1 MKGNQATATAFAAL
15 LFCGGAAVGALG
27 HRYYA
32 ATAVNAQS
40 PETVRHRYMAEMQN
54 RLKLTPEQ
62 VTRLEAI
69 LHDTK
74 AKTRAVRETYHPQ
87 MLKLKQE
94 HIERVKA
101 ILTAQQIPAYEKLV
115 AEREQRARD
124 QEERDRKNEHLPSTR

>member
-1 MKGNQATATAFAAL
+1 MKRNQLTATAFAAL

-32 ATAVNAQS
+32 ATTVSAQS
-40 PETVRHRYMAEMQN
+40 PETVRHRYMTEMQT

-69 LHDTK
+69 LHDTR

-94 HIERVKA
+94 HIERVKS
-101 ILTAQQIPAYEKLV
+101 ILTAEQIPAYQKLV

-124 QEERDRKNEHLPSTR
+124 QEERDRKSEHLPSTR